1 MSEACLGVIGG
12 SGLYSAPGLEN
23 ARELDVSTPFGAPS
37 DQLVEASLAG
47 RRMLFLPRHGR
58 GHRLAAH
65 EVNYRAN
72 IYALKAAGAEQ
83 VVSISAVG
91 SLREELRPGDVVVVD
106 QYVDLTRQRANTFF
120 EAVGVVAHVSL
131 AEPTDAA
138 LRLALIGA
146 AKEAGANV
154 HERGVYLCIEGPQ
167 FSTRA
172 ESQLYRRWELDVIG
186 MTNLPEARLARE
198 AELPYASLCLVT
210 DFDCW
215 RANEKPVEVS
225 LVIQQLRRNAALASQ
240 IVRHLVNRLPDPRA
254 SPAWRA
260 LSAGLLTP
268 ESSIDSAAR
277 SRLGVLLD
285 RVLGESSS
293 RD

>member
-23 ARELDVSTPFGAPS
+23 ARELEVSTPFGAPS
-37 DQLVEASLAG
+37 DRLVEASLAG

>member
-1 MSEACLGVIGG
+1 VSEACLGVIGG